1 MKKRDSHIVKNT
13 GLTLPLTS
21 LKGIGAQRARLF
33 AQKNIHTILDLLF
46 FTPVRYEDRT
56 KIVPINILKQG
67 DRALVKGTLVSG
79 KEQRFYPSR
88 KSLFKILIK
97 DRQGSLELIWFNY
110 RKQQLNA
117 FVNPGQKL
125 IAYGETSINRGHL
138 QMIHPE
144 IFIATDSEIN
154 DILGIYPMYSS
165 VKGISPNML
174 RKTVRNPL
182 KEYIAYIVDP
192 VPEKITKAL
201 SLPDLRSAVKY
212 VHFPPEKSSIERLNQ
227 SDTPFHRRLLFDR
240 FFLVMITIAYRAK
253 ARAAK
258 KGKIY
263 SISPHFT
270 ESVKAMFPFAL
281 TSHQVQATKDII
293 KDLSN
298 GRPMNRILMGDV
310 GCGKTAVAAI
320 AALLTVQNTM
330 QAAIMAPTQFLARQH
345 MDYFANLSKKAPFK
359 PALLAGKLRA
369 AEQRKIYNGIEKG
382 EYNLIIG
389 TQALLQEKLTFY
401 KLGLVVI
408 DEQHR
413 FGVRERVL
421 MEQKGDNP
429 HLLVMTA
436 TPIPRTLAITIYGDM
451 QISAIKQYPEGHV
464 PVSTY
469 IVRQK
474 QKRGAFDLL
483 KQKIS
488 LGHQA
493 FVICPVIEGSEE
505 SDLKNA
511 IEMAEKLRK
520 IAPFRVGLVHG
531 RMTPEEREKIMTD
544 FRNGRIDL
552 LVGTTVLEVGIH
564 VPKATVMIIEQPERF
579 GLAQL
584 HQLRGRVG
592 RGSKNGTCLLMV
604 SDTLSDMALSRL
616 KTLAE
621 TADGFKIAE
630 KDFQLRR
637 HGEITGLRQ
646 SGAGELDI
654 NEIAREPQLLSSAKR
669 EAENLINLDPE
680 LSHPENK
687 TLKQLVES
695 VLRGPT
701 DL

>member
-1 MKKRDSHIVKNT
+1 
-13 GLTLPLTS
+13 
-21 LKGIGAQRARLF
+21 
-33 AQKNIHTILDLLF
+33 
-46 FTPVRYEDRT
+46 
-56 KIVPINILKQG
+56 
-67 DRALVKGTLVSG
+67 
-79 KEQRFYPSR
+79 
-88 KSLFKILIK
+88 
-97 DRQGSLELIWFNY
+97 
-110 RKQQLNA
+110 
-117 FVNPGQKL
+117 
-125 IAYGETSINRGHL
+125 
-138 QMIHPE
+138 
-144 IFIATDSEIN
+144 
-154 DILGIYPMYSS
+154 
-165 VKGISPNML
+165 
-174 RKTVRNPL
+174 
-182 KEYIAYIVDP
+182 
-192 VPEKITKAL
+192 
-201 SLPDLRSAVKY
+201 
-212 VHFPPEKSSIERLNQ
+212 
-227 SDTPFHRRLLFDR
+227 
-240 FFLVMITIAYRAK
+240 
-253 ARAAK
+253 
-258 KGKIY
+258 
-263 SISPHFT
+263 
-270 ESVKAMFPFAL
+270 
-281 TSHQVQATKDII
+281 
-293 KDLSN
+293 
-298 GRPMNRILMGDV
+298 
-310 GCGKTAVAAI
+310 
-320 AALLTVQNTM
+320 
-330 QAAIMAPTQFLARQH
+330 
-345 MDYFANLSKKAPFK
+345 
-359 PALLAGKLRA
+359 LAGKLKA
-369 AEQRKIYNGIEKG
+369 AEQRQIYNGIEQG

-408 DEQHR
+408 DEQHK
-413 FGVRERVL
+413 FGVRERAL

-469 IVRQK
+469 IVRQNK
-474 QKRGAFDLL
+474 KKGIRFI
-483 KQKIS
+483 KTKIS

-592 RGSKNGTCLLMV
+592 RGSENGTCLLMV
-604 SDTLSDMALSRL
+604 SDTLPDMALSRL

-654 NEIAREPQLLSSAKR
+654 NEIAREPQLLSSAKER
-669 EAENLINLDPE
+669 GRNLINSDPE
-680 LSHPENK
+680 LSHPENEN
-687 TLKQLVES
+687 LKQLVES